1 MNTPAYTPPAT
12 HDTWPPATPD
22 EQSLPPAPLAGRRL
36 VLGVTGGVAAYKA
49 AQLVR
54 DLGRAGAHVQV
65 VMTEAATRFVGA
77 VTFQALS
84 GNPVYTDAF
93 DARIDDNMPHIEL
106 SRQADAILVAPA
118 TADFIAKLAHGH
130 CDDLLST
137 LCVARDVPLLVA
149 PAMNRQMW
157 QNPATQRNINQL
169 RADGIGVLG
178 PDAGE
183 QACGEV
189 GAGRMLEPL
198 DLIEEL
204 NAFFTPKRLQ
214 GKRILLTAGPTY
226 EAIDPVRGITNQS
239 SGKMGYALAQACRR
253 AGASVTLV
261 SGPTQLPRPA
271 GVRFIGVQS
280 ARQMLDAVT
289 AELDLAAS
297 TISIDCFIAVA
308 AVADWRPAQEATQKI
323 KKPSAQPPLIE
334 PHAPVADGLDASALP
349 DTEGTPAA
357 GVPSIPLV
365 ENPDVLATV
374 ARRHDAPYCVGFAA
388 ETENLVQHATE
399 KRLRKGVP
407 LLVANLGPA
416 TFNQDHNTLLLVDE
430 AGHHPLPSGSKTAL
444 ARQLVE
450 ELAQRLPA

>member
-1 MNTPAYTPPAT
+1 M
-12 HDTWPPATPD
+12 
-22 EQSLPPAPLAGRRL
+22 
-36 VLGVTGGVAAYKA
+36 
-49 AQLVR
+49 
-54 DLGRAGAHVQV
+54 
-65 VMTEAATRFVGA
+65 
-77 VTFQALS
+77 
-84 GNPVYTDAF
+84 
-93 DARIDDNMPHIEL
+93 
-106 SRQADAILVAPA
+106 
-118 TADFIAKLAHGH
+118 
-130 CDDLLST
+130 
-137 LCVARDVPLLVA
+137 
-149 PAMNRQMW
+149 
-157 QNPATQRNINQL
+157 
-169 RADGIGVLG
+169 
-178 PDAGE
+178 
-183 QACGEV
+183 
-189 GAGRMLEPL
+189 
-198 DLIEEL
+198 
-204 NAFFTPKRLQ
+204 
-214 GKRILLTAGPTY
+214 
-226 EAIDPVRGITNQS
+226 RGITNQS

-323 KKPSAQPPLIE
+323 KKPATQPPLIE

-349 DTEGTPAA
+349 ETEDTPTEDTPAA

-365 ENPDVLATV
+365 ENPDILATV

-416 TFNQDHNTLLLVDE
+416 TFNQDHNTLLLLDE